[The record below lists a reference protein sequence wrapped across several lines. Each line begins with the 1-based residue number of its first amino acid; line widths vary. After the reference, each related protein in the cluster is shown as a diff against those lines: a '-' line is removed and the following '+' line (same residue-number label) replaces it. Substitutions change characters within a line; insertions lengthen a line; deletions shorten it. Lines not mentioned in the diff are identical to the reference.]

1 MVARLVEM
9 LSRRRRAVGLVLIV
23 VTGIA
28 AFGAARLDFDFSPQI
43 MFAGHGDMYEFSE
56 RLKQRFGYEDTLV
69 LVVLEAT
76 GSADV
81 LSPVALDWQ
90 ARLGQRLSQVA
101 HVERVLGLGNLKFPR
116 VRLLG
121 QNRVVMLP
129 LIERWPVDAEGAER
143 VREMIGQQPLVRET
157 LLSPD
162 YRAAMVATWIDPGQR
177 TISSL
182 TQVMREFR
190 AAIAAEPLPEG
201 YRLHIQGLPAMRTEV
216 VEHLVRDQQRLVP
229 VVVLLFFGLLVW
241 MYRSAIAAMGPLIA
255 AGVGLVWTIAL
266 LAWSHQSLNI
276 VSNVLPV
283 LLLIIGV
290 SNCVHVMGRYGEE
303 SHADPT
309 GGRRSAAAT
318 TIRHMIIPCLLTYLT
333 TAIGFGSLYWG
344 ESPGLQAFG
353 WQAALGMGVMYSST
367 ILVLGVLLPLLPPPR
382 PLDQVCPPFGWLT
395 TAIAQAT
402 RHPRSYIAVIFL
414 VTTVVIVASLLAG
427 LKVPL
432 DSRMFET
439 YDDDH
444 PTLVSLHF
452 IEEKLGGF
460 IPLEVSLT
468 VTDAGRWTQP
478 EVLRRVAEFQKI
490 AAQQPEILLVRS
502 YCDVLGAIHDRARP
516 GVAALDDPLVSDEVA
531 ASRARRAAR
540 LAERMADNVG
550 YRALL
555 ADDGLE
561 ARVLLRVRDVG
572 SKQTLQLIDRLETI
586 LSAQFPADSG
596 VVWRLTGDSYLNAR
610 AMDGFVRDMLSS
622 LVGAAVIICG
632 LIALFFRSLRLGL
645 IAVIPNITP
654 LVLMLG
660 YLAWRGYDLNVAN
673 VIVFAISLGVAVD
686 DTIHFL
692 SRFNEEMASGI
703 SVSEAIRRVLR
714 SAGETMILTTL
725 LIVGGLSVFF
735 LSDFLPTRRFAEL
748 TAVTMAAALVG
759 DLVLLPA
766 CLLAFA
772 KPRHAQLP
780 AHLAD

>member
-9 LSRRRRAVGLVLIV
+9 LSRRRRDVGLVLIL
-23 VTGIA
+23 VTVIA

-43 MFAGHGDMYEFSE
+43 MFAGYGDMYEFSE
-56 RLKQRFGYEDTLV
+56 RVKQRFGYEDTLV

-101 HVERVLGLGNLKFPR
+101 HVERVLGLGNLKYPR

-121 QNRVVMLP
+121 QNKVVMVP
-129 LIERWPVDAEGAER
+129 LIERWPVDAAGAER
-143 VREMIGQQPLVRET
+143 VREMIDQQPLVRET
-157 LLSPD
+157 LLSRD
-162 YRAAMVATWIDPGQR
+162 YRAAMVATWIDPSQR
-177 TISSL
+177 TIASL
-182 TQVMREFR
+182 AQVMREFR
-190 AAIAAEPLPEG
+190 AAIAAEPLPDG

-216 VEHLVRDQQRLVP
+216 VEHLIRDQQRLVP
-229 VVVLLFFGLLVW
+229 LVVLLFFGLLVW
-241 MYRSAIAAMGPLIA
+241 MYRSAIAALGPLMA

-266 LAWSHQSLNI
+266 LASFHQSLNI

-303 SHADPT
+303 AHADPA
-309 GGRRSAAAT
+309 GGRRNAAVT
-318 TIRHMIIPCLLTYLT
+318 TIRHMMIPCLLTYFT

-353 WQAALGMGVMYSST
+353 WQAALGMGVMYLST

-382 PLDQVCPPFGWLT
+382 PLDRVCPLLGWPT
-395 TAIAQAT
+395 TAIARAT
-402 RHPRSYIAVIFL
+402 RYPRSYIAVIFIVAAL
-414 VTTVVIVASLLAG
+414 AIVASLVAG
-427 LKVPL
+427 LRVPL

-452 IEEKLGGF
+452 VEEKLGGF

-468 VTDAGRWTQP
+468 VTEAGRWTQP
-478 EVLRRVAEFQKI
+478 ETLRRVAEFQRI
-490 AAQQPEILLVRS
+490 AAQQPEILLARS
-502 YCDVLGAIHDRARP
+502 YCDVLSAIHDRTRP
-516 GVAALDDPLVSDEVA
+516 GIAALVDPLVSDEVA
-531 ASRARRAAR
+531 GARTRRAAR
-540 LAERMADNVG
+540 LAERMADTVG
-550 YRALL
+550 YRAFL
-555 ADDGLE
+555 AADGRE

-572 SKQTLQLIDRLETI
+572 SKQTLKLIDRLEAI
-586 LSAQFPADSG
+586 LSEQFPADSG
-596 VVWRLTGDSYLNAR
+596 VVWRLTGDAYLNAR
-610 AMDGFVRDMLSS
+610 TMDGFVRDMLGS
-622 LVGAAVIICG
+622 LVGAAVIIFG
-632 LIALFFRSLRLGL
+632 AISLIFRSLRLGL

-692 SRFNEEMASGI
+692 SRFSEETARGI
-703 SVSEAIRRVLR
+703 AVDEAIRRVLT
-714 SAGETMILTTL
+714 SAGETMILTTV
-725 LIVGGLSVFF
+725 LIVGGLSVFV

-748 TAVTMAAALVG
+748 TALTMAVALAG
-759 DLVLLPA
+759 DLLLLPA

-772 KPRHAQLP
+772 RSRPAQLP
-780 AHLAD
+780 DRLPD